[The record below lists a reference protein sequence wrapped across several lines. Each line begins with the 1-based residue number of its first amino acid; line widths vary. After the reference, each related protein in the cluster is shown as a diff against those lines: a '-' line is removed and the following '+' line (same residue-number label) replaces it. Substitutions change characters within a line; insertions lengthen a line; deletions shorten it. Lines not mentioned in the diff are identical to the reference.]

1 MYPTQSAGKRLR
13 TSHDWFQFYFDSDW
27 TAKRRLL
34 LKSAV
39 SALSWWHRQ
48 DYSLGNLS
56 NNEKL
61 AVVVLVPQN
70 LLISRSCFAEDGK
83 EMYTCTAIFSLI
95 KPFVWWP
102 TLYPGSLS
110 SAAFVVGR
118 KVTSLN
124 KGLFPTPR
132 EAEERK
138 IIMPWAYIIYKWNW
152 AFPFVW
158 RLLRARFLMK
168 ITYLFIH

>member
-61 AVVVLVPQN
+61 AAVVLVPQN
-70 LLISRSCFAEDGK
+70 LLISRSCFAEDDN

-102 TLYPGSLS
+102 TPTQALCPLPLLSLGERWQAS
-110 SAAFVVGR
+110 TRVFSQRQERQRREKLPCHVHISCTNDSFSFR
-118 KVTSLN
+118 VT
-124 KGLFPTPR
+124 P
-132 EAEERK
+132 
-138 IIMPWAYIIYKWNW
+138 
-152 AFPFVW
+152 
-158 RLLRARFLMK
+158 
-168 ITYLFIH
+168 H